1 MNMAQIGGFRM
12 GYKFNFNLTRLPRR
26 FMREITE
33 FSNKN
38 ELNADIISK
47 AKYLVRKFK
56 IYDLAGISIADA
68 NSVIEDLIA
77 IQIQNRAS
85 LNGFEKVK
93 KRALLLPHC
102 SRKHMDN
109 RCKAHF
115 DSSVS
120 SYHCAGCSSNC
131 LVNWATKLGKRLGYD
146 VYVLPGGS
154 CLSKILKKV
163 NYKGIVG
170 VACGDE
176 IRLAWEYLKDS
187 EIKTKG
193 IPLMKNGCTKTKFSR
208 HELRRVLG
216 CVGAGAKRMA
226 REKE

>member
-1 MNMAQIGGFRM
+1 M
-12 GYKFNFNLTRLPRR
+12 GYKFNFNLTRLPTQ
-26 FMREITE
+26 FVREITE
-33 FSNKN
+33 FSSKN
-38 ELNADIISK
+38 ELNADILSK
-47 AKYLVRKFK
+47 AKSLVKKFK
-56 IYDLAGISIADA
+56 IDRLSGISIADA
-68 NSVIEDLIA
+68 NAVIEDLIA

-85 LNGFEKVK
+85 LKDFENAK

-102 SRKHMDN
+102 ARKHMDN
-109 RCKAHF
+109 RCKARF

-131 LVNWATKLGKRLGYD
+131 LVNWATRLGKRLGYD

-163 NYKGIVG
+163 SYTGIVG

-176 IRLAWEYLKDS
+176 IRLAYVYLKNSD
-187 EIKTKG
+187 IKTKG
-193 IPLMKNGCTKTKFSR
+193 IPLMKNGCAKTKFSR
-208 HELRRVLG
+208 SELRRVLG

-226 REKE
+226 SENRRTTIYLG